1 MKLKLRKRRLTPIF
15 LAFLLFFLSVLPVPF
30 GINKAM
36 AATNWQPIG
45 NSTVGLN
52 VDVTQETSSP
62 SLVQFNNEVYAA
74 WSESSDSTQN
84 TIHIKK
90 YNGTNWEY
98 VGGGVGFVADAS
110 ATARGPVM
118 AVYNNELYV
127 TWYESSNK
135 GNQIRVKKYD
145 GSNWT
150 FVDGGG
156 STGLNMNPP
165 AVAYIPHLV
174 VYKNEL
180 YIIWVENTNGNYQ
193 IRVKKFNGS
202 VWTSADGG
210 GDDGLNANPSLHASN
225 HASAVY
231 NGNLYISWEETD
243 WPKSQVRVKKYDG
256 TTWSFVDGPI
266 GLNNDSSY
274 GQNGSLKV
282 FNNALYAAYSED
294 NGSGKQLR
302 VKKFDG
308 SSWASADGGGSIGL
322 NVDASKNARFPH
334 FDVYNNALY
343 LIWSEVNGN
352 NWGGEIRVKKYDGT
366 NWVEPNQGALNVDT
380 SRTAASNPQLTATR
394 ENLYAAWIEFNGYQN
409 QVRIKKY
416 DGAAWISAYKEIN
429 IGLNGNLIDSYD
441 PDLKEYK
448 DELYAAWVEAGKIK
462 VNKYSNG
469 FVLPVSGLQGL
480 NVDPTKVAESPKLS
494 VFHNQLYAFWVE
506 RDNANVRV
514 LRVKKFVD
522 GSTWINDEDCCRNG
536 LNTDPLNQALNPNLL
551 TTDNG
556 MYAVWTEAGHVGYDI
571 QVKKFDGSWKSLG
584 RAASRTFGDPSL
596 AMFQNELYG
605 SWLELNGNSY
615 QTRVKKFNG
624 QEWVYADN
632 GEVGGTDDVSSSLIV
647 FNNELYVVWSG
658 NSSNGTLLKVKRFDG
673 TRWESVENIADSSGF
688 KSLSALKVYGDTLF
702 ATWTEWNGRAEQVR
716 VKQFNGSS
724 WYAADDGG
732 ANGLNVDSSRRAV
745 APVMEVHNGDL
756 YVSWFEYNGVSN
768 QIRMARYTGAI
779 IPPEPSVPP
788 VNPVIPAPPTGLVA
802 TPGDGQA
809 FLQWNSVTG
818 ATYYQVYQGTSP
830 GSYGSSSAMTVSGAT
845 YSTLITG
852 LSNASTYY
860 FAVQAGNAD
869 GVSPLSAEVS
879 VIPQA
884 GHKTDL
890 HTLALSQGTLT
901 PAFDFR
907 TLAYT
912 AEVPNSVSS
921 LTVTASVYDPLSTL
935 KVNGAAVLNGQKS
948 SPINLAVGSNI
959 ISAEVTAAD
968 GATKTY
974 TVNVTREAAS
984 SSSGGN
990 SSGSDSSP
998 STPSGGQTTNDQNA
1012 SGTVTFENG
1021 QKIINVS
1028 VDAAKLVE
1036 QLEKGGDKQTFVIPV
1051 NQDADKV
1058 SVTLDGD
1065 ALKAMDNFK
1074 QAVIAIETPNGSYKL
1089 PAAQIDF
1096 AALSAQF
1103 GQQVKPSDLS
1113 IRVDIAKSY
1122 ATKVNFIGSAADKG
1136 QFTVMVAPVDF
1147 TVSATY
1153 KDKTVSMDQFSK
1165 FVEREIPIPSGIDP
1179 SKITTAVV
1187 LNDDGSIRQVP
1198 TRFITRGGISYAVVK
1213 SLTNSTY
1220 VLIAHQKTFADTEE
1234 HWAKD
1239 IIHDMA
1245 SRLVV
1250 NGIEDAHFAPNAPI
1264 TRAEFAAIIVRAL
1277 GLDNKGQ
1284 SQVFKDVDTTDWF
1297 NSAVAKAQEYGLI
1310 DGYEDGRF
1318 RPEKTVTREEAM
1330 VMMVRAM
1337 KLADLDPNV
1346 NDADIQSVLATFA
1359 DGASVDAW
1367 ARQGVSAAVKSKLI
1381 NGTDIGLQPKKDITR
1396 AESTVLIH
1404 RMLEKA
1410 ELIDG
1415 VRTK

>member
-1 MKLKLRKRRLTPIF
+1 MKLKLRKRRLTPMF
-15 LAFLLFFLSVLPVPF
+15 LTFLLFFLSVLPVPF

-52 VDVTQETSSP
+52 VDVTQETSNP

-90 YNGTNWEY
+90 YNGSKWDY
-98 VGGGVGFVADAS
+98 VGGGVGFLADAS

-118 AVYNNELYV
+118 TVYNNELYI
-127 TWYESSNK
+127 TWYELSNK

-145 GSNWT
+145 GSNWA

-180 YIIWVENTNGNYQ
+180 YIIWVEDTNGHYQ

-202 VWTSADGG
+202 IWTSADGG
-210 GDDGLNANPSLHASN
+210 GDDGLNANPSLHAGSP
-225 HASAVY
+225 ASVVY
-231 NGNLYISWEETD
+231 NGNLYISWNESD
-243 WPKSQVRVKKYDG
+243 WPKSRVRVKKYDG
-256 TTWSFVDGPI
+256 STWSFVDGPN
-266 GLNNDSSY
+266 GLNNDDSSY
-274 GQNGSLKV
+274 AENGSLKV

-294 NGSGKQLR
+294 NGSGKKLR

-308 SSWASADGGGSIGL
+308 SSWASADGGSSVGI
-322 NVDASKNARFPH
+322 NVDASKNARYPH

-343 LIWSEVNGN
+343 LIWSETNGTN
-352 NWGGEIRVKKYDGT
+352 LGGEIRVKKYDGI
-366 NWVEPNQGALNVDT
+366 NWGEASHGIFTLNT
-380 SRTAASNPQLTATR
+380 SRPSAIHPQVSATR
-394 ENLYAAWIEFNGYQN
+394 DSLFAAWIEFNGYQN
-409 QVRIKKY
+409 QVRVMKY
-416 DGAAWISAYKEIN
+416 DGATWLLAYEEIN
-429 IGLNGNLIDSYD
+429 VGLNGNLIDAYD

-469 FVLPVSGLQGL
+469 FVLPVSGSQGL
-480 NVDPTKVAESPKLS
+480 NVDPTKEAKSPKLAM
-494 VFHNQLYAFWVE
+494 FRNQLYASWIE
-506 RDNANVRV
+506 RDNANVWV
-514 LRVKKFVD
+514 LRIKKFD
-522 GSTWINDEDCCRNG
+522 GYTWIDDDDCCRNG
-536 LNTDPLNQALNPNLL
+536 LNADPGNEALSPSLL
-551 TTDNG
+551 TTDDG
-556 MYAVWTEAGHVGYDI
+556 MYAVWAEAARVGFDI
-571 QVKKFDGSWKSLG
+571 QVKKFDGTWKSLG
-584 RAASRTFGDPSL
+584 RAASHTTGDPSL
-596 AMFQNELYG
+596 AMFHNELYG
-605 SWLELNGNSY
+605 SWLELNGNQY
-615 QTRVKKFNG
+615 QTRIKKFNG

-632 GEVGGTDDVSSSLIV
+632 GEVGGTDDISSSLIV

-658 NSSNGTLLKVKRFDG
+658 NSSSGTLLKVKRFDG
-673 TRWESVENIADSSGF
+673 TRWESVENIADSSGV

-702 ATWTEWNGRAEQVR
+702 ATWTEQDGWAERVR
-716 VKQFNGSS
+716 VKQFNGTS

-732 ANGLNVDSSRRAV
+732 ANGLNVDASRRAV

-756 YVSWFEYNGVSN
+756 YVSWSEYNGVSN

-779 IPPEPSVPP
+779 IPPEPPVPP

-830 GSYGSSSAMTVSGAT
+830 GSYGSSSAVTVSGAT

-884 GHKTDL
+884 GHKTEL

-912 AEVPNSVSS
+912 AEVPNIVSS

-935 KVNGAAVLNGQKS
+935 KVNGAAVLSGQKS
-948 SPINLAVGSNI
+948 SPINLAAGSNI

-968 GATKTY
+968 GATKIY
-974 TVNVTREAAS
+974 TINVTREAAS

-990 SSGSDSSP
+990 SSGSDNSP

-1021 QKIINVS
+1021 QKVINVS

-1036 QLEKGGDKQTFVIPV
+1036 QLEKGGDKPTFVIPV

-1058 SVTLDGD
+1058 SVALNGD

-1113 IRVDIAKSY
+1113 IRVDIAKSD

-1179 SKITTAVV
+1179 NKITTAVV

-1250 NGIEDAHFAPNAPI
+1250 NGVEDAHFAPNAPI

-1277 GLDNKGQ
+1277 GLDNKGK
-1284 SQVFKDVDTTDWF
+1284 SLVFKDVDTTDWF
-1297 NSAVAKAQEYGLI
+1297 NSAVAKALEYGLI
-1310 DGYEDGRF
+1310 DGYEDGSF
-1318 RPEKTVTREEAM
+1318 QPEKTVTREEAM

-1337 KLADLDPNV
+1337 KLANLEPNV
-1346 NDADIQSVLATFA
+1346 NDADIKSVLATFA

-1381 NGTDIGLQPKKDITR
+1381 NGTDTGLLPKRDITR

-1404 RMLEKA
+1404 RMLEKT

>member
-15 LAFLLFFLSVLPVPF
+15 LTFLLFFLSVLPVPF

-36 AATNWQPIG
+36 AATNWQAIG
-45 NSTVGLN
+45 NSLTGLN
-52 VDVTQETSSP
+52 VEVTHDASAP

-74 WSESSDSTQN
+74 WSEGYNQN

-90 YNGTNWEY
+90 YNGTKWDY
-98 VGGGVGFVADAS
+98 VDGGAGFQADAS
-110 ATARGPVM
+110 EAAMDPVM
-118 AVYNNELYV
+118 TVYNNELYI
-127 TWYESSNK
+127 TWRETSNK
-135 GNQIRVKKYD
+135 GNQIRVKKYN

-156 STGLNMNPP
+156 STGLNMNSP
-165 AVAYIPHLV
+165 AAAYTPHLV
-174 VYKNEL
+174 VYKNDL
-180 YIIWVENTNGNYQ
+180 YLIWVENTNRYYQ

-202 VWTSADGG
+202 AWTSADDG
-210 GDDGLNANPSLHASN
+210 GDFGLNANPSLNANSPASV
-225 HASAVY
+225 VY
-231 NGNLYISWEETD
+231 NGNLYISWDESD
-243 WPKSQVRVKKYDG
+243 WPKSRLRVKKYDG
-256 TTWSFVDGPI
+256 STWSFVDGPK
-266 GLNNDSSY
+266 GLNNDDSSY
-274 GQNGSLKV
+274 AENGSLKV

-294 NGSGKQLR
+294 NGSGRQLR

-308 SSWASADGGGSIGL
+308 SSWASADGGGSVGL
-322 NVDASKNARFPH
+322 NVDASKDVRSPH
-334 FDVYNNALY
+334 FDVYDNALY
-343 LIWSEVNGN
+343 LIWSEESGTNFGE
-352 NWGGEIRVKKYDGT
+352 EIRVKKYDGT
-366 NWVEPNQGALNVDT
+366 NWDEASQGIFALNT
-380 SRTAASNPQLTATR
+380 SRPVAMRPQLSATND
-394 ENLYAAWIEFNGYQN
+394 NLIAAWIEFNGYQYHIR
-409 QVRIKKY
+409 VMKY
-416 DGAAWISAYKEIN
+416 DGAAWLPAYEEIN
-429 IGLNGNLIDSYD
+429 VGLNGNLIDAYD

-469 FVLPVSGLQGL
+469 SVLPVSGLQGL
-480 NVDPTKVAESPKLS
+480 NVDPTKVAESPKLA

-536 LNTDPLNQALNPNLL
+536 LNADPLNQALNPNLL

-556 MYAVWTEAGHVGYDI
+556 MYAVWAEAGRVGNDI

-584 RAASRTFGDPSL
+584 RAASYTFGDPSL

-647 FNNELYVVWSG
+647 FNNELYVVWG
-658 NSSNGTLLKVKRFDG
+658 ENSSDRILLKVKRFDG
-673 TRWESVENIADSSGF
+673 IRWESVENIADSSGG

-702 ATWTEWNGRAEQVR
+702 ATWTEWTGRTERVR
-716 VKQFNGSS
+716 VKQFNGTS

-732 ANGLNVDSSRRAV
+732 ANGLNVDASRRAV

-779 IPPEPSVPP
+779 IPPEPPVPP

-830 GSYGSSSAMTVSGAT
+830 GSYGSSSAVTVSGAT

-884 GHKTDL
+884 GHKTEL

-912 AEVPNSVSS
+912 AEVPNIVSS

-935 KVNGAAVLNGQKS
+935 KVNGAAVLSGQKS
-948 SPINLAVGSNI
+948 SPINLAAGSNI

-968 GATKTY
+968 GATKIY
-974 TVNVTREAAS
+974 TINVTREAAS

-990 SSGSDSSP
+990 SSGSDNSP

-1021 QKIINVS
+1021 QKVINVS
-1028 VDAAKLVE
+1028 VDAAKLIE
-1036 QLEKGGDKQTFVIPV
+1036 QLEKGGDKQTLVIPV

-1058 SVTLDGD
+1058 SVTLNGD

-1113 IRVDIAKSY
+1113 IRVDIAKSD

-1153 KDKTVSMDQFSK
+1153 KDKTVSLDQFSK

-1220 VLIAHQKTFADTEE
+1220 VLIAHQKTFTDTEE

-1250 NGIEDAHFAPNAPI
+1250 NGVEDAHFAPNAPI
-1264 TRAEFAAIIVRAL
+1264 TRAEFTAIIVRAL
-1277 GLDNKGQ
+1277 GLDNKGK
-1284 SQVFKDVDTTDWF
+1284 SLVFKDVDTTDWF

-1310 DGYEDGRF
+1310 DGYEDGSF
-1318 RPEKTVTREEAM
+1318 QPEKTVTREEAI

-1337 KLADLDPNV
+1337 KLADLEPNV
-1346 NDADIQSVLATFA
+1346 NDTDIKSILATFA

-1381 NGTDIGLQPKKDITR
+1381 NGTDIGLLPKRDITR